1 MIKKIVFAKQP
12 KNQYLQGDVIMDLF
26 QVVAHDT
33 KAVYIKY
40 LVKNNG
46 DLKELNYVSRDDLKE
61 RFKKHLNEYVFNSL
75 DELDNALANDYFKL
89 RKKRFENVKDVD
101 YTYVL
106 I

>member
-12 KNQYLQGDVIMDLF
+12 KNEYLEGDAIMDLF
-26 QVVAHDT
+26 QVIAHDT

-40 LVKNNG
+40 QVRKNG

-75 DELDNALANDYFKL
+75 DELDNAILNDFFKL
-89 RKKRFENVKDVD
+89 RKKRFENVGDVD

>member
-1 MIKKIVFAKQP
+1 MIKKIILVKKP
-12 KNQYLQGDVIMDLF
+12 KNEYLKGDAILDLF
-26 QVVAHDT
+26 QVIAHDT

-46 DLKELNYVSRDDLKE
+46 DLKELCYISREDLKE
-61 RFKKHLNEYVFNSL
+61 RFKKHLNEYVFNNL
-75 DELDNALANDYFKL
+75 DELDNAISNDYFKL
-89 RKKRFENVKDVD
+89 RKKRFENVGDVD

>member
-1 MIKKIVFAKQP
+1 MIKKIILVKQP
-12 KNQYLQGDVIMDLF
+12 KNEYLKGDAVMDLF
-26 QVVAHDT
+26 QVIAHDK

-46 DLKELNYVSRDDLKE
+46 DLKELFYVSREELKE
-61 RFKKHLNEYVFNSL
+61 KFKKHLNEYVFNSL
-75 DELDNALANDYFKL
+75 DELDNAIENDFFKL
-89 RKKRFENVKDVD
+89 RKKRLENIGNLD